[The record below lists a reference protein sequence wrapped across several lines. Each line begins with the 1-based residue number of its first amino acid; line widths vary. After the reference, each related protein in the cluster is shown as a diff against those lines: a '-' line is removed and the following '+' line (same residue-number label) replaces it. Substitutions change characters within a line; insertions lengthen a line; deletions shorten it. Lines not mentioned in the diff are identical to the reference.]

1 MKIRY
6 LAVAATALFLP
17 FAATA
22 CGADST
28 GELDKGELVDELEK
42 GGMSATQADCMA
54 DALIDAD
61 FTKEEI
67 DDLNAGETDVNAEKT
82 EAFTEAA
89 TECVMADVGS

>member
-1 MKIRY
+1 MKFRY
-6 LAVAATALFLP
+6 LAVAATAVFLP

-42 GGMSATQADCMA
+42 GGMDAAQADCMA

-61 FTKEEI
+61 FTKDEI
-67 DDLNAGETDVNAEKT
+67 DDLNAGDTDVNPEKT

-89 TECVMADVGS
+89 TECVLGDTGS